1 MDKLRKIVYGLVLV
15 LLMGILV
22 PIYADAVSAQPSG
35 NPPYKI
41 VVVKRGDCLWNIAKK
56 ECPNRNVREVVDEMY
71 KLNEIGKYIYPGQQ
85 LKVPI
90 DNPRPVRSSTA
101 ASRGLIGREMVCV
114 ATAYTHTGNRTATMT
129 WPQERRTIAV
139 DPSVI
144 PLRSK
149 VYVTCDS
156 WPNINGIYI
165 AEDTGGL
172 IKGYRIDLF
181 MNSRDQAILWGRR
194 TVKVRILE

>member
-1 MDKLRKIVYGLVLV
+1 MGKLGKTVCGL
-15 LLMGILV
+15 LLASLMAIMV
-22 PIYADAVSAQPSG
+22 PINADAVSAQPSA

-41 VVVKRGDCLWNIAKK
+41 VVVKRGDCLWNIARKH
-56 ECPNRNVREVVDEMY
+56 CPNRDVREVINEMY
-71 KLNEIGKYIYPGQQ
+71 KLNEIGKDIYPGQQ
-85 LKVPI
+85 LKVPL
-90 DNPRPVRSSTA
+90 DNPDAVRPSTA
-101 ASRGLIGREMVCV
+101 VSRGLVGRELVCI

-149 VYVTCDS
+149 VYVTCDT
-156 WPNINGIYI
+156 WPSINGVYI

-181 MNSRDQAILWGRR
+181 MDSRDQAILWGRR

>member
-1 MDKLRKIVYGLVLV
+1 
-15 LLMGILV
+15 
-22 PIYADAVSAQPSG
+22 
-35 NPPYKI
+35 
-41 VVVKRGDCLWNIAKK
+41 
-56 ECPNRNVREVVDEMY
+56 MY

>member
-1 MDKLRKIVYGLVLV
+1 MGNFKKTVCGL
-15 LLMGILV
+15 LLALLLTTLP
-22 PIYADAVSAQPSG
+22 PISVDTVSAQPSG

-41 VVVKRGDCLWNIAKK
+41 VVVKRGDCLWNIARKH
-56 ECPNRNVREVVDEMY
+56 CPNRDVREVINEMY
-71 KLNEIGKYIYPGQQ
+71 KLNNIGKYIYPGQE
-85 LKVPI
+85 LKVPV
-90 DNPRPVRSSTA
+90 DNPGAARTSTA
-101 ASRGLIGREMVCV
+101 VSRGLVGREFACV

-144 PLRSK
+144 PLGSK
-149 VYVTCDS
+149 VYVTCDT
-156 WPNINGIYI
+156 WPSINGVYI

-172 IKGYRIDLF
+172 IKGYKIDLF

-194 TVKVRILE
+194 VVTVRILE